1 MELGRLNEAE
11 KHLLKALKLDPT
23 YRFALISM
31 ANLKRVSGRI
41 EEAWRTLSSVA
52 DTYLEGSFRSNFE
65 ELNYLLRSLHMLAE
79 AASGKL
85 RREAEEAFEK
95 LLMNLPSE
103 APPNLL
109 LKVALGLKKDAE
121 KWRQQELEKRLRMR
135 SAPIN
140 PNEPLTRILSLY
152 RKYAL
157 VRIGKALKIK
167 PSPEALKK
175 AELVRKV
182 VARLQDREFLAGVV
196 ASLNPNEKAALFDL
210 MRNDGLM
217 QWTEFSEKYVSDL
230 DESIYWDYHQP
241 KTIMGR
247 LRARGLIIE
256 GAFNGME
263 WILIPKELKP
273 LLAATQRQED
283 AERP

>member
-1 MELGRLNEAE
+1 
-11 KHLLKALKLDPT
+11 
-23 YRFALISM
+23 LISM

-65 ELNYLLRSLHMLAE
+65 ELSYLLRSLHMLAE

>member
-167 PSPEALKK
+167 PSPEALK
-175 AELVRKV
+175 
-182 VARLQDREFLAGVV
+182 RLNL
-196 ASLNPNEKAALFDL
+196 
-210 MRNDGLM
+210 
-217 QWTEFSEKYVSDL
+217 SEK
-230 DESIYWDYHQP
+230 
-241 KTIMGR
+241 
-247 LRARGLIIE
+247 
-256 GAFNGME
+256 
-263 WILIPKELKP
+263 
-273 LLAATQRQED
+273 
-283 AERP
+283 